1 METTSGPFLAFYA
14 SDLQAT
20 YSLWVVP
27 ILFLAYLLSSGR
39 RRADASE
46 DPAARF
52 VWTYA
57 LVFVCETI
65 LDSFATGPLSRW
77 LGIYGTPFGTAVLLA
92 FVLLGDFRVLLLVF
106 RLARPRARWIVQAAL
121 WTFVVPI
128 FAWVANTD
136 LHSRWPDLPEQTI
149 WLVYELGFLTLAL
162 VFRSALVPRWT
173 SAAAPERMPFLRA
186 VLAYVAV
193 YYGLWATAD
202 VLIMGLGLDLGW
214 GLRVIP
220 NQLYYSFYLPF
231 VFWRFFR
238 DETAGAA
245 ATPAR
250 T

>member
-1 METTSGPFLAFYA
+1 MTSGPFLEFYT

-27 ILFLAYLLSSGR
+27 ILFLAYLLTTGR
-39 RRADASE
+39 RRADASS

-52 VWTYA
+52 VWTYSV
-57 LVFVCETI
+57 VFAVETI

-77 LGIYGTPFGTAVLLA
+77 LGMLGTSLGTAVLLT

-106 RLARPRARWIVQAAL
+106 RLARPTARWLVQAVL

-128 FAWVANTD
+128 FAYVANGD
-136 LHSRWPDLPEQTI
+136 LHSRWPTLPDQTI
-149 WLVYELGFLTLAL
+149 WLLYELGFLALAL
-162 VFRSALVPRWT
+162 VFRSSLVPRWT
-173 SAAAPERMPFLRA
+173 SASAPGRLPFLRA

-193 YYGLWATAD
+193 YYALWVTAD
-202 VLIMGLGLDLGW
+202 VIILVADLDVGW

-220 NQLYYSFYLPF
+220 NQLYYSFFLPF

-238 DETAGAA
+238 EDATVAGRKG
-245 ATPAR
+245 PAPLA
-250 T
+250 